1 MNDNASVIDWAGSI
15 GAPESTV
22 SDKHGILGLIANLK
36 KKTSTVLSN
45 EEVVVYD
52 MQNFTTYKKKK
63 ALFEDCCLTLPVFWS
78 ETVQRFITNI
88 LWLVTVVGIGLALY
102 VYLQNHCTCQH
113 GHSAKTCQGHNT
125 NECDACIDGY
135 WLEEEYRQC
144 IPNQCECFHGQPY
157 VSEFCTKHG
166 AIQCQFCNP
175 GYQLDATIKNGHL
188 ELQCII
194 WKKTDSVSKKCDKT
208 GFLLIYES
216 KKYFYPKHVYFDIYL
231 VFDLRV
237 DLKRGI
243 QFFKN
248 FISSKENKQS
258 TAYP

>member
-22 SDKHGILGLIANLK
+22 SDKHGILGLIQNLK

-63 ALFEDCCLTLPVFWS
+63 ALFEDCCLTLPAFWS

-125 NECDACIDGY
+125 NECDVCHDGY

-175 GYQLDATIKNGHL
+175 GYRLDATIKNGHL
-188 ELQCII
+188 ELQCI
-194 WKKTDSVSKKCDKT
+194 S
-208 GFLLIYES
+208 
-216 KKYFYPKHVYFDIYL
+216 
-231 VFDLRV
+231 
-237 DLKRGI
+237 
-243 QFFKN
+243 
-248 FISSKENKQS
+248 
-258 TAYP
+258 